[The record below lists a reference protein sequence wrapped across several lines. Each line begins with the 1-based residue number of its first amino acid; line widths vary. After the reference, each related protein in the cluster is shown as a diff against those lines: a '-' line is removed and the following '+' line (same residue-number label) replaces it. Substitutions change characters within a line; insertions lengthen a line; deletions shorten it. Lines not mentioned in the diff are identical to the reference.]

1 MKAIITLMSN
11 WTLDAGKLTKCQMSI
26 LVEACRLAL
35 ITHWQG
41 DHHFYFW
48 KAGVDRVLLGLI
60 IGHSNTTQQSL
71 YSLSLQEQI
80 IKLKEGCDTDAL
92 LPLRPYV
99 WDILGCLA
107 ANCIEDFFLKM
118 HGNDTVFNVLV
129 VCAW

>member
-1 MKAIITLMSN
+1 MSN
-11 WTLDAGKLTKCQMSI
+11 WSSDAGKLAKCQMSI

-35 ITHWQG
+35 ITRWEG

-48 KAGVDRVLLGLI
+48 KAGVDGVLLRLV
-60 IGHSNTTQQSL
+60 IGNSDTTQQSL
-71 YSLSLQEQI
+71 HSLSLQEQI
-80 IKLKEGCDTDAL
+80 IKLEEVFDTDVL

-107 ANCIEDFFLKM
+107 ANCTEDFFPEM
-118 HGNDTVFNVLV
+118 HGNETVYNVLV